1 MRSTNCAG
9 QQLAADLSEA
19 TIEFEELNRA
29 LPIAG
34 DSAANHDFEF
44 LSLIQKD
51 RLIVFQ
57 RDFNQIIQDR
67 SKYIRQVLHAS
78 LSADESVIAVYH
90 VQIDHQADQK
100 IHARPLRCF
109 DKIME
114 FYEETQLNQLHK
126 LADSNVEYYSN
137 EQGQFV
143 QRVNL
148 PAPPPPPQAS
158 EPEKRTGGSKLDFFR
173 IKKKQY
179 KWAIKPDV
187 VILIL
192 FVLWCTFTYK
202 ALIHGNYW
210 GVAVHPISEFQND
223 SLSYWSSSSSENDH
237 SEFYPEE
244 EDYGDEL
251 SLAADEPAFAEGQ
264 LNQALTNDYRE

>member
-1 MRSTNCAG
+1 MTPRRPWRT
-9 QQLAADLSEA
+9 
-19 TIEFEELNRA
+19 
-29 LPIAG
+29 
-34 DSAANHDFEF
+34 
-44 LSLIQKD
+44 
-51 RLIVFQ
+51 
-57 RDFNQIIQDR
+57 
-67 SKYIRQVLHAS
+67 
-78 LSADESVIAVYH
+78 
-90 VQIDHQADQK
+90 
-100 IHARPLRCF
+100 HARR
-109 DKIME
+109 
-114 FYEETQLNQLHK
+114 
-126 LADSNVEYYSN
+126 ARRRVERHCGRTTDQPGVRTSSSQPATSSGYATPGRNPCTTPCPTVTRISHT
-137 EQGQFV
+137 
-143 QRVNL
+143 
-148 PAPPPPPQAS
+148 PAPTGTICS
-158 EPEKRTGGSKLDFFR
+158 VEPEKRTGGSKLDFFR